1 MTGTSVRGA
10 RLAAAALLCLCAGA
24 AWLDARSLAPS
35 ALRARAP
42 LWALSAL
49 RYEGQPPV
57 IPPAVYL
64 LVHDPHR
71 RVLRLALL
79 PPGTRLAAPEGT
91 KAPTLADSYAAALQR
106 GAEPREADL
115 GMLQDAA
122 AVVRAAGGWPESSPM
137 PLFSASFTLGSDAR
151 PASPG
156 ETRRRLAAAAADPL
170 LWVKAP
176 RLARR
181 SFSSLSAWETAALMR
196 AVRALP
202 PEGLTAARWP
212 APGLEHDFT
221 AWLFEGKGRGDAR
234 GVTTL
239 QVLNSG
245 AAPGV
250 ALKATKLLRLAG
262 FDVVHFGNA
271 PSDQSETA
279 AVDSV
284 GRPEAARAALAAL
297 GCRRAEVV
305 TELDAAPLTM
315 ASIAVGRDWEACA
328 RLSGAGQGED

>member
-1 MTGTSVRGA
+1 MSAPSLRGP
-10 RLAAAALLCLCAGA
+10 RLAAAVLLSLCAGA
-24 AWLDARSLAPS
+24 AWLDAHTDAPS
-35 ALRARAP
+35 ALRARSP
-42 LWALSAL
+42 LWGLSAL
-49 RYEGQPPV
+49 RYEGQPDV
-57 IPPAVYL
+57 IPSAVYL

-71 RVLRLALL
+71 GVLRLAFL
-79 PPGTRLAAPEGT
+79 PPGTRLAAPAGA
-91 KAPTLADSYAAALQR
+91 KASTLADSYAGALQR
-106 GAEPREADL
+106 GADPREADMR
-115 GMLQDAA
+115 MLQDAA
-122 AVVRAAGGWPESSPM
+122 AVVRAASGWPASAPS
-137 PLFSASFTLGSDAR
+137 PLFSASLELGAAAR

-170 LWVKAP
+170 LWLKAP
-176 RLARR
+176 LLGRR
-181 SFSSLSAWETAALMR
+181 SRSTLSAWESASLLRAL
-196 AVRALP
+196 RALP
-202 PEGLTAARWP
+202 PDALTAARWP
-212 APGLEHDFT
+212 APGLAHDFT
-221 AWLFEGKGRGDAR
+221 SWLFEGKGKGDPR

-250 ALKATKLLRLAG
+250 ALRATKLLRLAD

-279 AVDSV
+279 AVDRV

-305 TELDAAPLTM
+305 TDLETAPLTM

-328 RLSGAGQGED
+328 HLHGGGQGED